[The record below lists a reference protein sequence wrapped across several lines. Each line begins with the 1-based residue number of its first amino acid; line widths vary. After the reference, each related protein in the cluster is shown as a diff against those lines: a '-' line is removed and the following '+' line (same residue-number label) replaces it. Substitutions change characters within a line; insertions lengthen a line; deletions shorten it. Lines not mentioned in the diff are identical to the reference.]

1 MEAGR
6 RNHADGM
13 ARIHASS
20 RPIRDGPD
28 QRFRTG
34 DATLQDLGDGLV
46 NAPNNLI
53 RRDADRTGQTP
64 LTNGLPRLGDRIDP
78 SDRGRLH
85 ASLLKGLQ
93 SAQGHEVVGAEHGT
107 DIEPIRESA
116 QGGPG

>member
-34 DATLQDLGDGLV
+34 DAALQDLGDGLQLV
-46 NAPNNLI
+46 AF
-53 RRDADRTGQTP
+53 AV
-64 LTNGLPRLGDRIDP
+64 
-78 SDRGRLH
+78 H
-85 ASLLKGLQ
+85 KGIE
-93 SAQGHEVVGAEHGT
+93 AEVPAYWC
-107 DIEPIRESA
+107 
-116 QGGPG
+116 